1 MTCCAVPD
9 EPGSSATWVGTI
21 TTEGNVTTVVNES
34 GSVWGGNVGVNETL
48 SIGVE
53 SGDEPYLLGEVRD
66 IGVTA
71 DRIYILDS
79 QISEVRVYDLAGSH
93 LFDVGRSGDGP
104 GEFARPWAM
113 GIDPDGRLIV
123 QDYTRVSVFDLD
135 GGFIETWPYRGGG
148 FPLPLAVTED
158 GRAFVPWRW
167 TEGEASYNGVVGI
180 LPDGSEGARV
190 MAPPFDAEPWGLIAR
205 SGGNVM
211 AGPVTYA
218 PAARFGVLP
227 SGAIVRGIS
236 DTYGF
241 EIEHADGRR
250 TIVERAID
258 LPPVS
263 DPEREWLTKL
273 WTKRM
278 RSMQPDWTW
287 NANPVPVQK
296 PAFDRI
302 FGDRY
307 GRVWVWRAFGT
318 DNVSDCVEDPTA
330 GEDLD
335 PRSCWQDVFGF
346 DVFDEETGRFLGE
359 IELPARI
366 SPVVWPVAWP
376 EFVEDGFLIAVEDDA
391 GTIMVKRYRLVLP
404 GER

>member
-1 MTCCAVPD
+1 MRRGILVTALFLAVACSPESPD
-9 EPGSSATWVGTI
+9 SNADGSWVGTI

-34 GSVWGGNVGVNETL
+34 GSVWGGNVAVNETL
-48 SIGVE
+48 SIGVG

-79 QISEVRVYDLAGSH
+79 QISKVRVYDLAGSH

-190 MAPPFDAEPWGLIAR
+190 MAPAFDAEPWGLIAR

-227 SGAIVRGIS
+227 SG
-236 DTYGF
+236 
-241 EIEHADGRR
+241 
-250 TIVERAID
+250 
-258 LPPVS
+258 
-263 DPEREWLTKL
+263 
-273 WTKRM
+273 
-278 RSMQPDWTW
+278 
-287 NANPVPVQK
+287 
-296 PAFDRI
+296 
-302 FGDRY
+302 GDRPGHQRY
-307 GRVWVWRAFGT
+307 
-318 DNVSDCVEDPTA
+318 
-330 GEDLD
+330 L
-335 PRSCWQDVFGF
+335 
-346 DVFDEETGRFLGE
+346 RF
-359 IELPARI
+359 R
-366 SPVVWPVAWP
+366 
-376 EFVEDGFLIAVEDDA
+376 D
-391 GTIMVKRYRLVLP
+391 
-404 GER
+404 